1 MTRKIKF
8 EKSHILFSSSY
19 IIGNLKCLRKLD
31 SQIDFLLSLQIMND
45 FSEDIILHNGVRM
58 PRIGLG
64 K

>member
-8 EKSHILFSSSY
+8 KKSHILFSTSLHSL
-19 IIGNLKCLRKLD
+19 ICLRKLD
-31 SQIDFLLSLQIMND
+31 SKIDALFSLINMND
-45 FSEDIILHNGVRM
+45 FTEDIILHNGVRM